1 MTAHQE
7 SDQHQ
12 PQRRNHRSKMSIEDR
27 QKKLRMVQEVYN
39 KWSPKN
45 PPVDDEY
52 LATDEQEAELIK
64 LINEKLNQVE

>member
-1 MTAHQE
+1 
-7 SDQHQ
+7 
-12 PQRRNHRSKMSIEDR
+12 MSIEDR